1 MSRGVLRDC
10 LPLVEVYIVRQAL
23 SWQET
28 FEVACVD

>member
-10 LPLVEVYIVRQAL
+10 LPLEGVCIVRQAL

-28 FEVACVD
+28 FKVACVD